1 VDGTQADRRTAPPS
15 VGVLAVVIGASAL
28 DRDADQRAPVS
39 HHRPAIIVPI
49 RMFTGQAA
57 LIIHERFHGFW

>member
-1 VDGTQADRRTAPPS
+1 
-15 VGVLAVVIGASAL
+15 VVIGASAL

-49 RMFTGQAA
+49 RMLTGQAA